1 MRHPHVLELGAWRLR
16 VRRLTS
22 ILRMIV
28 VTAAT
33 ATPAAIAVACTAQEP
48 SQPQAVRPGIDVLLG
63 DSAHVIE
70 GLRVGLITNP
80 TGVDAAGRSTIDR
93 LRDHAG
99 VELVRLFAPEHGL
112 RATQGEGETVL
123 DGTDPISGLRVVSL
137 YGSGKRTP
145 SREDLAGLD
154 AVVFDMQDIGARYF
168 TYVYTMAL
176 AMEAV
181 GAEGLRFIVLDR
193 PNPIG
198 GDAVQGNVLDPAF
211 ATFVGRYPI
220 PMRHG
225 MTPGEL
231 ARLFRDR
238 FGIKVELSVIPVEG
252 WERTM
257 YFDATGLPWI
267 PPSPN
272 MPSLESALH
281 YPGLCL
287 FEGTSL
293 SVGRGT
299 AAAFQQIGAPGL
311 DPEELIEALAAYDLP
326 GVRFEAAT
334 ITPQAPTDGKF
345 DGIELPAIRLWT
357 TDRASYDPTRT
368 AIALLIE
375 TRAQAR
381 SGSDGDAWK
390 WNETHFDRLAGT
402 DQLRIGI
409 ETGLTLNELTAL
421 WTMQRDAFAEFRLEA
436 LLYGAR

>member
-1 MRHPHVLELGAWRLR
+1 MRQVPARGLPSALR
-16 VRRLTS
+16 ALVATLALTG
-22 ILRMIV
+22 
-28 VTAAT
+28 
-33 ATPAAIAVACTAQEP
+33 ACTAQAP
-48 SQPQAVRPGIDVLLG
+48 SAPQAVRPGIDVLLR
-63 DSAHVIE
+63 DSAHVIA

-93 LRDHAG
+93 LRDHSG

-123 DGTDPISGLRVVSL
+123 DGTDPISGLPVVSL

-145 SREDLAGLD
+145 SSEDLAGLD
-154 AVVFDMQDIGARYF
+154 AVIFDMQDIGTRYF

-176 AMEAV
+176 AMEAA
-181 GAEGLRFIVLDR
+181 GNEGLRFIVLDR

-231 ARLFRDR
+231 ARLFQDR
-238 FGIKVELSVIPVEG
+238 FGIEVELSVIPVEG
-252 WERTM
+252 WQRTM
-257 YFDATGLPWI
+257 HFDATGLPWI

-299 AAAFQQIGAPGL
+299 PAAFQQIGAPWL
-311 DPEELIEALAAYDLP
+311 DPDQLIDALAAYDLP
-326 GVRFEAAT
+326 GVRFEAVV
-334 ITPQAPTDGKF
+334 ITPKAATDGKF
-345 DGIELPAIRLWT
+345 EGIELPAIRLWT
-357 TDRASYDPTRT
+357 TDRSSYDPTRT
-368 AIALLIE
+368 AVALLIE

-381 SGSDGDAWK
+381 SRTDSDPWAWNK
-390 WNETHFDRLAGT
+390 AHFDRLAGT

-409 ETGLTLNELTAL
+409 ETGLSLSELTAL
-421 WTMQRDAFAEFRLEA
+421 WSAQRDAFAEARREA